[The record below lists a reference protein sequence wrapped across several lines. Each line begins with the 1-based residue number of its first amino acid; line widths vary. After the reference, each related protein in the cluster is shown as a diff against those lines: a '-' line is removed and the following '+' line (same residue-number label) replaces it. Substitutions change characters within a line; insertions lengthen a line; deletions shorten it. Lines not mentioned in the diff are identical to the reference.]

1 MNESVRKKIEERAY
15 QLFLKRGG
23 AHGHSAEDWNKA
35 EKEVLAEEAANKPS
49 GTWSSPVESRAQSAV
64 QPATQSVVQPAA
76 ESTFQTAS
84 VTAPKSTNQIKNR
97 KR

>member
-1 MNESVRKKIEERAY
+1 MNESIRKKIEERAY

-23 AHGHSAEDWNKA
+23 AHGQSAEDWNKA

-49 GTWSSPVESRAQSAV
+49 GTWSSPVESAAHV
-64 QPATQSVVQPAA
+64 AQPAVD
-76 ESTFQTAS
+76 STFQTSS
-84 VTAPKSTNQIKNR
+84 VTTSKPAQIKNR